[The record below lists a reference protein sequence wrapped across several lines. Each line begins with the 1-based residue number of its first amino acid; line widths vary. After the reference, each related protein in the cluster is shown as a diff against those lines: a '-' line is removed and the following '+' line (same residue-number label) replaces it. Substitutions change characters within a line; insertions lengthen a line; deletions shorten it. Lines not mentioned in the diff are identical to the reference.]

1 MENYFD
7 KRLDP
12 RLLVDGA
19 KSVVSLS
26 FNYYSE
32 ELQNKNSYQ
41 LVKYAYGE
49 DYHYVLKSKLKKLI
63 FLFETK

>member
-26 FNYYSE
+26 FNYFPE
-32 ELQNKNSYQ
+32 QFQNEDSYK
-41 LVKYAYGE
+41 LVKYVFGE
-49 DYHYVLKSKLKKLI
+49 DYHHIIK
-63 FLFETK
+63 